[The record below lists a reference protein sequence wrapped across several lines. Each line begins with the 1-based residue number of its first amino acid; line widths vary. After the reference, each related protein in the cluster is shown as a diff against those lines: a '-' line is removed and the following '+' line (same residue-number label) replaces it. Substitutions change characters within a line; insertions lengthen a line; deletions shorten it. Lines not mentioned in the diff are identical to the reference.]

1 LQSNDRD
8 GGFRDGGVGL
18 VDAGVEYY
26 AQAIST
32 GSGSA
37 VVWFV
42 Q

>member
-1 LQSNDRD
+1 LPSYDRD
-8 GGFRDGGVGL
+8 GRFRDGGAGL

-26 AQAIST
+26 AQATST

-37 VVWFV
+37 AVWFV